1 MELEWD
7 DDKRQQVLDRR
18 GTDLLFAA
26 GIFEGPVLTRLDPR
40 DYGGEQRLISI
51 GTVEGDHFVV
61 VHTERGGRT
70 RLITAWRAG
79 RDERRQYQASIAG
92 GDHGDA

>member
-1 MELEWD
+1 MEFEWD
-7 DDKRQQVLDRR
+7 DAKRQEVVDRR
-18 GTDLLFAA
+18 GIDLLFAA
-26 GIFEGPVLTRLDPR
+26 GIFEGRVLTRLDPR
-40 DYGGEQRLISI
+40 DYGGETRLVSI
-51 GTVEGDHFVV
+51 GIVEGDYFVV
-61 VHTERGGRT
+61 VHTEREGRT